1 MNVSDTKPAA
11 SGEAVIVGRVREA
24 LDARAEVTEKK
35 MFGGHCFLLN
45 GNMICGVTGDETLMI
60 RVGKDA
66 YEEALAQ
73 PHAREMDFTG
83 RPMRGMVFVG
93 PAGCESD
100 DGLGAWLERGLANA
114 RTLPPK

>member
-1 MNVSDTKPAA
+1 MLTRSRAA
-11 SGEAVIVGRVREA
+11 LE
-24 LDARAEVTEKK
+24 ARADITEKR
-35 MFGGHCFLLN
+35 MFGGHCFLLS
-45 GNMICGVTGDETLMI
+45 GNMVCGVTGDGMLMV

-66 YEEALAQ
+66 YEECLAQ

-93 PAGCESD
+93 AEGCGTDQDLSD
-100 DGLGAWLERGLANA
+100 WLERGLAFA

>member
-1 MNVSDTKPAA
+1 MPDEKRTETGDATLLTRA
-11 SGEAVIVGRVREA
+11 REA
-24 LDARAEVTEKK
+24 LDARGPVTEKK
-35 MFGGHCFLLN
+35 MFGGHCFLLS
-45 GNMICGVTGDETLMI
+45 GNMVCGVTGDGTLMV

-66 YEEALAQ
+66 YEAALAE

-93 PAGCESD
+93 PEGYATD
-100 DGLGAWLERGLANA
+100 DGLGAWLERGLAYA